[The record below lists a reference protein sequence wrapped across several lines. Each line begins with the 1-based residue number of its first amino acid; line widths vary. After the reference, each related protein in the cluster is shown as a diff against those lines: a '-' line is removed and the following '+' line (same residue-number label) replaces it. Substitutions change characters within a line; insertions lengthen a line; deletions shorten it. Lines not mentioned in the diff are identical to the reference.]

1 MMIISRYIY
10 HTMGQGET
18 PMVNLR
24 TIVTLSENDKIWLE
38 NYSKITG
45 ISMAEAI
52 RRGIAQLRER
62 EEKTFSRRLSK
73 KPGVSGARKTGWNT
87 RRSSEPSGD
96 SL

>member
-10 HTMGQGET
+10 HIIGQGET

-62 EEKTFSRRLSK
+62 EEKNIFQTLIEETRGIWSK
-73 KPGVSGARKTGWNT
+73 EDGLEYQEKLRAEWR
-87 RRSSEPSGD
+87 
-96 SL
+96 